1 MGHSRK
7 SSGPRYTPRE
17 VNQLEQE
24 KVEPCTS
31 CGKPSAN
38 SLAKG
43 PDETA
48 LCSGCA
54 DRLRAEEAEERF
66 DELFKAARA
75 LLREGEDQEDR
86 IIPTLALANYS
97 CEGGSYLGVRSHR
110 IEELEEGSEAWERWA
125 DSFVSMYGSLRPVR
139 VVDGI
144 LILERLPVSVE
155 IKRDPDTEQA
165 KEVRLFAYPHR
176 QPAKPEH
183 VGSRYERTLSAAGVP
198 YGESDMGQ
206 MGFDF
211 SFGHLM
217 IYVTRQEQ
225 YYLSLKASGSGS
237 KGGAKA
243 VPFPTPRIVQE
254 FYKMLL
260 GKPSGDG
267 FHKRLATR
275 TRGPA
280 PSADNLISAC
290 VAFYLRNNGKI
301 QSRKEIHR
309 LLNRHVLRETH
320 KFIPEVT
327 YPTSESN
334 QLWRDVDNPAKVRKP
349 LLEVERMLYLEGDIR

>member
-1 MGHSRK
+1 MNPPK
-7 SSGPRYTPRE
+7 
-17 VNQLEQE
+17 QE

-31 CGKPSAN
+31 CGKPSVT
-38 SLAKG
+38 SLANE
-43 PDETA
+43 PDDTAA

-54 DRLRAEEAEERF
+54 DRLRVEEAEERF
-66 DELFKAARA
+66 DKLFRAARV
-75 LLREGEDQEDR
+75 LLREGIDQEDR
-86 IIPTLALANYS
+86 VVPTLAYAYCV
-97 CEGGSYLGVRSHR
+97 CEGDLYSSVSHR
-110 IEELEEGSEAWERWA
+110 FEELEEGSEAWERRA
-125 DSFVSMYGSLRPVR
+125 DAFVSAYGSLRPVR
-139 VVDGI
+139 VVGGI

-176 QPAKPEH
+176 RPAEPKH
-183 VGSRYERTLSAAGVP
+183 VGSLYERTLSAAGVP

-217 IYVTRQEQ
+217 IYVTREKR
-225 YYLSLKASGSGS
+225 YHLYPKAPGSGMPIREE
-237 KGGAKA
+237 A
-243 VPFPTPRIVQE
+243 VPFPTPRIVQG
-254 FYKMLL
+254 FYEMLL

-267 FHKRLATR
+267 FWKRLATR
-275 TRGPA
+275 TRGGA
-280 PSADNLISAC
+280 PSAANLIPAC

-309 LLNRHVLRETH
+309 LLNEHVLCETH

-327 YPTSESN
+327 YATSESN
-334 QLWRDVDNPAKVRKP
+334 QLWRDVNDRAKVRNP
-349 LLEVERMLYLEGDIR
+349 LHEVGWTLYREGDIR